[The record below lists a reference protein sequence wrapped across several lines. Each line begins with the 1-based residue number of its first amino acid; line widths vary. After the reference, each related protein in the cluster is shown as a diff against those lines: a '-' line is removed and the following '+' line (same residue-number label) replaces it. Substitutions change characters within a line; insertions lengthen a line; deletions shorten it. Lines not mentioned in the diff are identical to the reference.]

1 MIINRLTM
9 HNFGIY
15 AYTNTFEFTGK
26 KPVVLIGGMNGR
38 GKTTFLDAILLA
50 LYGANSFAYK
60 ESEFHSY
67 NQYLR
72 SFVNI
77 KDGTLKTYVELE
89 FRLNDASKTVY
100 TVRRSWDAT
109 KKVRTQ
115 ETIHVLNNGQEDQFL
130 DQNWPM
136 FIESILPSAISNFFF
151 FDGEKIADLAV
162 DNTNSQ
168 LKESIRAMLGITT
181 LDILKSDLKTNIRHI
196 KNKTPFLQK
205 TDEVDKLRSAKED
218 AEKKQKDAQD
228 SLTGMEAELVDL
240 NKQVENAMAEFT
252 AHGGD
257 ALLNRKQMEHA
268 ESVLKEK
275 VSQHSSNM
283 VALASG
289 ELPLSLVR
297 DLLEE
302 VAAQADQEHEALEKK
317 HAREMIS
324 QLYEQYKKEGNKADA
339 ADDFIRF
346 VDTQTEETEIKSIY
360 NLSDHDQYLAKTL
373 SEREIKKRV
382 NEAEKECDE
391 NKRLLE
397 DLEKVENYLSID
409 INEEELQK
417 INESIINLQNKVK
430 EKEEQIEGQKA
441 KLSEANGELRMAKSL
456 FDREVKKMIEGM
468 ESDDDKSRV
477 IKYSEMAIHVLEEY
491 EIRIQKAKTGEL
503 AETITSCYKKLADKK
518 NMIDRVVMNP
528 VTLDWK
534 YLDQDGN
541 EVAKSSLSAGEKQL
555 MVISILWALAIRS
568 KKNLPV
574 IIDTPLSRMD
584 SNHRKSLIEVYF
596 PNASEQTII
605 LSTDSEID
613 EKYYRLMKENVG
625 DEYTLI
631 YDDENKCTHI
641 EKGYFGYNA

>member
-60 ESEFHSY
+60 ESDFHSY

-373 SEREIKKRV
+373 SEREIKKKV
-382 NEAEKECDE
+382 NEAEKECNE

-417 INESIINLQNKVK
+417 INENIINLQNKVK

-518 NMIDRVVMNP
+518 NLIDRVVMNP